1 MLKRVLFIILFV
13 ILIIISTLTWI
24 NVASKDVTL
33 VGNVKNAYSKQWVYG
48 AKITV
53 DEKIT
58 FRYATT
64 EFYIDGLRKGE
75 TTITAEAP
83 DYEPQSIQ
91 SDLKRGENIL
101 DDILLRPLRIPD
113 LHNIFVFV
121 HLQRD
126 HYRLE
131 IRLANSETRA
141 ILHAPHLPLH
151 VFCTFYDQIGEGVA
165 KQRGEIVHHSHPDAI
180 WDYNFVT
187 VFPLSVKIYYKDIKK
202 VTTGAY
208 VLDTKIVIPNEK
220 YSLHENNELFSMLSK
235 IQDEKKFLDFIMNNE
250 LRYFQDTTWDI
261 GAGH

>member
-1 MLKRVLFIILFV
+1 MLKRASFIILLV
-13 ILIIISTLTWI
+13 ILTTVFTLAWI
-24 NVASKDVTL
+24 KVASKNVTL
-33 VGNVKNAYSKQWVYG
+33 IGNVKNAYSKQWVYG
-48 AKITV
+48 AKITI
-53 DEKIT
+53 DEKVT

-91 SDLKRGENIL
+91 IDLKRGENIL

-121 HLQRD
+121 HPQRD

-165 KQRGEIVHHSHPDAI
+165 KQRGEIAHRSHPDGI
-180 WDYNFVT
+180 WDYNFET
-187 VFPLSVKIYYKDIKK
+187 VFPLSVKY
-202 VTTGAY
+202 
-208 VLDTKIVIPNEK
+208 
-220 YSLHENNELFSMLSK
+220 LFSIIQFHNFIFQLS
-235 IQDEKKFLDFIMNNE
+235 QF
-250 LRYFQDTTWDI
+250 
-261 GAGH
+261 G